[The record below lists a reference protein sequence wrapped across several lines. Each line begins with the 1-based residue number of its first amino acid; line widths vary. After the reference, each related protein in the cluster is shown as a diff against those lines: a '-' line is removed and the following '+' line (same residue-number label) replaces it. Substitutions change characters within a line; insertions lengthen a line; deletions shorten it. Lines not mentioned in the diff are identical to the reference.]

1 MSDSDHGL
9 IYEINVY
16 LKIYISD
23 YQIYL
28 WLDHPE
34 SVKATGE
41 QIVVKDVREENFL
54 LADLIEN
61 STNFAQRTDVMRL
74 EIVHHHGGIYVDI
87 DSTALRSFGKR
98 SREKWGKNDLQF
110 GCFGLDFHG
119 TIYLL
124 RHQDFWTRLILGL
137 NNKIWLVTSY
147 IKKCDQLLVIHWL
160 TMC

>member
-98 SREKWGKNDLQF
+98 SREK
-110 GCFGLDFHG
+110 
-119 TIYLL
+119 
-124 RHQDFWTRLILGL
+124 
-137 NNKIWLVTSY
+137 
-147 IKKCDQLLVIHWL
+147 
-160 TMC
+160 

>member
-9 IYEINVY
+9 IYEVNVC
-16 LKIYISD
+16 LQKYIPD

-54 LADLIEN
+54 LADLMEN

-74 EIVHHHGGIYVDI
+74 EIVYQHGGIYVDI

-98 SREKWGKNDLQF
+98 VVEKTSPEYPIVW
-110 GCFGLDFHG
+110 
-119 TIYLL
+119 I
-124 RHQDFWTRLILGL
+124 FWIGFS
-137 NNKIWLVTSY
+137 W
-147 IKKCDQLLVIHWL
+147 
-160 TMC
+160 